1 MRAEEGKDVD
11 MIVLIFMQLSRWKDN
26 NLSELRTFDPKEVVS
41 STLIWYMVFENIWAK
56 CIRYWF

>member
-41 STLIWYMVFENIWAK
+41 STLIWYMVCENIWTK